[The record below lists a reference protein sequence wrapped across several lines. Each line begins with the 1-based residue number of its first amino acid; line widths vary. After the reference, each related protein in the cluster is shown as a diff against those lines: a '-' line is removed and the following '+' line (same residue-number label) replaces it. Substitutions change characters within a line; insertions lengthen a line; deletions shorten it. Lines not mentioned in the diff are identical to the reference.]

1 MTHSVGGL
9 VSVVWLRWS
18 DLNRRPLGCEAS
30 TCRGVTTRQTR
41 PVRPQKCAPR
51 RRPARRRRQPVV
63 FQYLGD
69 RASRDAV
76 LEVLQCALDPAIAPP
91 GLSVAIRTISAEIS
105 FMIPGR
111 PGRFG
116 PKVHFRAISRRCHRR
131 IVSGVT
137 MVATR
142 LRTRRP
148 SRWPFAARRRRWSS
162 VNRMRRP
169 SICSLRIRFSP
180 PSTRELVIGGGS
192 LIQRVT
198 SSSRK
203 GVRWSVI
210 GRSYPSFA
218 KAPSD
223 SVDGDPM
230 LSRHARTPG
239 DPRRGV
245 GGVAIGSYSGQPGL
259 RGVDRSSGAWLCRG
273 PRLANA

>member
-76 LEVLQCALDPAIAPP
+76 IEVPQRALDATVAPRWILRGHPQNERRDLLHDPRTARPLPLERPLP
-91 GLSVAIRTISAEIS
+91 G
-105 FMIPGR
+105 
-111 PGRFG
+111 
-116 PKVHFRAISRRCHRR
+116 CHRR